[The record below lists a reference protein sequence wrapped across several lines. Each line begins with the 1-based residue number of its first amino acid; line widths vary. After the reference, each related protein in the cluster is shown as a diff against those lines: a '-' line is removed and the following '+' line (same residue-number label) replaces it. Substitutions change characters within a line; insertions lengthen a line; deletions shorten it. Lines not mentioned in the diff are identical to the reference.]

1 MINITVKTLGD
12 KKYTILWWSIGVV
25 LLNLVVVLFYPSVSS
40 VPEYNQILQEMPPA
54 LLNLFA
60 GNITSFTSPEGYLN
74 SQLFFLLLPFVFL
87 GFNLLL
93 GSESIA
99 REERRGTLDLILS
112 NPVPRWRFVI
122 EKFASITVLNAVLGL
137 AVLSSLVVGA
147 WMVDMDVS
155 AWNLLDVSIS
165 LMVLGIFFGALATA
179 LSAATG
185 KNELSMGIT
194 GAVGVAAYMLNALA
208 PVVDELEPYREL
220 SAFYYY
226 IGNNPIINGLEP
238 WDMVILLVVSGLF
251 LFVGILVFERRDLGI

>member
-1 MINITVKTLGD
+1 MMNISLKTLRD
-12 KKYTILWWSIGVV
+12 KRYSLLWWSVGVV
-25 LLNLVVVLFYPSVSS
+25 LLDLVVVIFYPSVSS

-93 GSESIA
+93 GSGSIA
-99 REERRGTLDLILS
+99 REERRGTLDLLLS
-112 NPVPRWRFVI
+112 NPVSRWRIVV

-137 AVLSSLVVGA
+137 AVLLSLVIGA

-165 LMVLGIFFGALATA
+165 LVVLGIFFGALATA

-194 GAVGVAAYMLNALA
+194 GAVGVAAYILNALA

-226 IGNNPIINGLEP
+226 IGNNPIINGLKP
-238 WDMVILLVVSGLF
+238 WDMLILLVVSGLF
-251 LFVGILVFERRDLGI
+251 LAAGILVFERRDLGV